1 RSAGWWAQAV
11 GPSSASESVNLVH
24 RDSAGVS
31 DGFLRYQ
38 PSVRDHRFDDGGAV
52 LCIDDFQ
59 VANAAVA
66 ADLWRFLLGVDLVNS
81 LVAAARPV
89 DEPLEWWLTDR
100 REART
105 TRVDDD
111 LWLRL

>member
-1 RSAGWWAQAV
+1 PERAEETLPPVYERISRTKPGMITRSAGWWAQAV

-81 LVAAARPV
+81 LVAAAR
-89 DEPLEWWLTDR
+89 
-100 REART
+100 
-105 TRVDDD
+105 
-111 LWLRL
+111 